1 MSDSLTTDQEAEAK
15 ELEAKIRRAVDHE
28 IVALARLLVS
38 KSDRELFGHTEFQ
51 VRDLLLRVG
60 AKAYQEHLR
69 EKKRLRRL
77 GHRLPKLQ
85 AKSRV
90 PGLPAAEPLEHSRS
104 HRAAPRL
111 LLLPSLW
118 RRFSLGSTRWP
129 DGQTPDACC
138 GRTDHLGRDRQQ

>member
-69 EKKRLRRL
+69 EKKTATTAR
-77 GHRLPKLQ
+77 PSIAQ
-85 AKSRV
+85 AASKKQSSRITC
-90 PGLPAAEPLEHSRS
+90 R
-104 HRAAPRL
+104 
-111 LLLPSLW
+111 
-118 RRFSLGSTRWP
+118 
-129 DGQTPDACC
+129 
-138 GRTDHLGRDRQQ
+138 